1 MRDRV
6 ADRLFYLGNGLQ
18 QESRMI
24 SLTASGHAW
33 RTCMCSVL
41 KTQHDYD
48 DSQVAAFFAECAE
61 WAHSEKIPIDD
72 EVDHLAAYLAT
83 RDNGE
88 PVIPE
93 HVRRYCAHLKG
104 MKLAAEQQ
112 AAPKTPKKAVTPL
125 PKLPQRKVVARQ
137 PYHRRTAMR

>member
-1 MRDRV
+1 MHDRV
-6 ADRLFYLGNGLQ
+6 ADRLFYLGNGSK

-24 SLTASGHAW
+24 SLTDSGHAW

-41 KTQHDYD
+41 DTKHDYN
-48 DSQVAAFFAECAE
+48 DSQVATFFAESAD
-61 WAHSEKIPIDD
+61 WARTEKIPIDD
-72 EVDHLAAYLAT
+72 KVDHLAIYLAS

-104 MKLAAEQQ
+104 MKLATEQQ
-112 AAPKTPKKAVTPL
+112 AAPKPAKTTAVQR
-125 PKLPQRKVVARQ
+125 PKLPQRKVPVKE
-137 PYHRRTAMR
+137 PYHRRSAAR